1 MKIALAGNPN
11 SGKTTL
17 YNALTGKQEYVG
29 NWAGVTVSKKEA
41 KLKESLGN
49 NIDIVD
55 LPGAY
60 SIRPYTSEESI
71 TTDFIKTENPD
82 VIINVVDS
90 TNLNRSLFFTTQL
103 LELNIPVVVAL
114 NKVDISKN
122 VTDIDVS
129 KLEKEL
135 NCKVVEIS
143 AAKNEGLKNLINV
156 ASESSKLKEQKNLFK
171 ELSNIHNEEK
181 QDKKR
186 YSIVNNI
193 ISKVE
198 NRIIRHNE
206 ETLED
211 KIDRFVTNPIIGT
224 GLFILIMAF
233 IFDLSINTLGP
244 LVADALV
251 GFIENF
257 QNAVSGQLAS
267 MGTSDFLNSLLTD
280 GIIGGVGAVVG
291 FVPLVMVLM
300 FMLSL
305 VEDSGFMA
313 RIALIFDPL
322 FRKVGLSGKSIIPMI
337 VGYGCSIPGIMATRT
352 IKDEKQRRLTAMLTP
367 FVPCGAKIPII
378 ALFTA
383 AFFPEQGYMFP
394 LTYIVAFTVIIC
406 VGLILKKVTGA
417 DNIKNYFIIELP
429 QYRIPSIKRAFFKM
443 LETGKDFITR
453 AGTIIIVCNTVVFI
467 MSSFNFKLQLVEDAV
482 NTSILANVATPFA
495 FLLIPVG
502 IGVWQL
508 SAAAITGFI
517 AKEEVVGTLAVV
529 YSMGAAINSDF
540 ELVNAMTVRETM
552 GITAVSALAF
562 MFFNLFTPPCFA
574 AIGAMKSEMKS
585 NKWLLKSVLLQL
597 SVGYIVAMITYQVGT
612 ILVYKELAQGF
623 IPAVIILAL
632 AVVIHNIYGYLCG
645 YFGGK
650 AVGFK
655 ERKRRTLSI
664 ETGMK
669 NATLATV
676 LAAAHFAPEAAIA
689 PAIAGIWHAFS
700 VSVLANYWG
709 NKEITDEDDEEVKES
724 LE

>member
-143 AAKNEGLKNLINV
+143 AAKNEGLKSLINV

-540 ELVNAMTVRETM
+540 ELVNAMTVKETM

-632 AVVIHNIYGYLCG
+632 AVFYVVYKIKSN
-645 YFGGK
+645 K
-650 AVGFK
+650 
-655 ERKRRTLSI
+655 
-664 ETGMK
+664 
-669 NATLATV
+669 
-676 LAAAHFAPEAAIA
+676 
-689 PAIAGIWHAFS
+689 
-700 VSVLANYWG
+700 VS
-709 NKEITDEDDEEVKES
+709 ES
-724 LE
+724 EKKVSKVQVQ

>member
-103 LELNIPVVVAL
+103 LELNMPVVVAL

-322 FRKVGLSGKSIIPMI
+322 FRKIGLSGKSIIPMI

-367 FVPCGAKIPII
+367 FVPCGAKLPII

-406 VGLILKKVTGA
+406 MGLILKKVTGA

-540 ELVNAMTVRETM
+540 ELVNAMTVKETM

-632 AVVIHNIYGYLCG
+632 AVFYVVYKIKSN
-645 YFGGK
+645 K
-650 AVGFK
+650 
-655 ERKRRTLSI
+655 
-664 ETGMK
+664 
-669 NATLATV
+669 
-676 LAAAHFAPEAAIA
+676 
-689 PAIAGIWHAFS
+689 
-700 VSVLANYWG
+700 VS
-709 NKEITDEDDEEVKES
+709 ES
-724 LE
+724 EKKVSKVQVQ

>member
-267 MGTSDFLNSLLTD
+267 MGTSDFLNALLTD

-394 LTYIVAFTVIIC
+394 ITYIVAFSVIIC

-508 SAAAITGFI
+508 AAAAITGFI

-540 ELVNAMTVRETM
+540 ELVNAMTVKETM

-632 AVVIHNIYGYLCG
+632 AVFYVVYKIKSN
-645 YFGGK
+645 K
-650 AVGFK
+650 
-655 ERKRRTLSI
+655 
-664 ETGMK
+664 
-669 NATLATV
+669 
-676 LAAAHFAPEAAIA
+676 
-689 PAIAGIWHAFS
+689 
-700 VSVLANYWG
+700 VS
-709 NKEITDEDDEEVKES
+709 ES
-724 LE
+724 EKKVSKVQVQ

>member
-114 NKVDISKN
+114 NKTDISKN
-122 VTDIDVS
+122 VTDIDVN

-143 AAKNEGLKNLINV
+143 AAKNEGLKNLIKI
-156 ASESSKLKEQKNLFK
+156 ACESSKLKEQKNLFK

-211 KIDRFVTNPIIGT
+211 KIDKFVTNPIIGT

-322 FRKVGLSGKSIIPMI
+322 FRKIGLSGKSIIPMI

-367 FVPCGAKIPII
+367 FVPCGAKLPII

-394 LTYIVAFTVIIC
+394 ITYIVAFSVIIC

-508 SAAAITGFI
+508 AAAAITGFI

-540 ELVNAMTVRETM
+540 ELVNAMTVQETM

-632 AVVIHNIYGYLCG
+632 AVFYVVYKIKSN
-645 YFGGK
+645 K
-650 AVGFK
+650 
-655 ERKRRTLSI
+655 
-664 ETGMK
+664 
-669 NATLATV
+669 
-676 LAAAHFAPEAAIA
+676 
-689 PAIAGIWHAFS
+689 
-700 VSVLANYWG
+700 VS
-709 NKEITDEDDEEVKES
+709 ES
-724 LE
+724 EKKVSKVQVQ

>member
-322 FRKVGLSGKSIIPMI
+322 FRKIGLSGKSIIPMI

-367 FVPCGAKIPII
+367 FVPCGAKLPII

-394 LTYIVAFTVIIC
+394 ITYIVAFSVIIC

-482 NTSILANVATPFA
+482 NTSRLANVATPFA

-540 ELVNAMTVRETM
+540 ELVNAMTVQETM

-632 AVVIHNIYGYLCG
+632 AVFYVVYKIKSN
-645 YFGGK
+645 K
-650 AVGFK
+650 
-655 ERKRRTLSI
+655 
-664 ETGMK
+664 
-669 NATLATV
+669 
-676 LAAAHFAPEAAIA
+676 
-689 PAIAGIWHAFS
+689 
-700 VSVLANYWG
+700 VS
-709 NKEITDEDDEEVKES
+709 ES
-724 LE
+724 EKKVSKVQVQ

>member
-322 FRKVGLSGKSIIPMI
+322 FRKIGLSGKSIIPMI

-367 FVPCGAKIPII
+367 FVPCGAKLPII

-394 LTYIVAFTVIIC
+394 ITYIVAFSVIIC

-482 NTSILANVATPFA
+482 NTSILVNVATPFA

-632 AVVIHNIYGYLCG
+632 AVFYVVYKIKSN
-645 YFGGK
+645 K
-650 AVGFK
+650 
-655 ERKRRTLSI
+655 
-664 ETGMK
+664 
-669 NATLATV
+669 
-676 LAAAHFAPEAAIA
+676 
-689 PAIAGIWHAFS
+689 
-700 VSVLANYWG
+700 VS
-709 NKEITDEDDEEVKES
+709 ES
-724 LE
+724 EKKVSKVQVQ

>member
-135 NCKVVEIS
+135 NSKVVEIS

-251 GFIENF
+251 GFIKNF

-267 MGTSDFLNSLLTD
+267 MGTSDFLNALLTD

-322 FRKVGLSGKSIIPMI
+322 FRKIGLSGKSIIPMI

-367 FVPCGAKIPII
+367 FVPCGAKLPII

-394 LTYIVAFTVIIC
+394 ITYIVAFSVIIC

-540 ELVNAMTVRETM
+540 ELVNAMTVQETM

-632 AVVIHNIYGYLCG
+632 AVFYVVYKIKSN
-645 YFGGK
+645 K
-650 AVGFK
+650 
-655 ERKRRTLSI
+655 
-664 ETGMK
+664 
-669 NATLATV
+669 
-676 LAAAHFAPEAAIA
+676 
-689 PAIAGIWHAFS
+689 
-700 VSVLANYWG
+700 VS
-709 NKEITDEDDEEVKES
+709 ES
-724 LE
+724 EKKVSKVQVQ

>member
-267 MGTSDFLNSLLTD
+267 MGTSDFLNALLTD

-394 LTYIVAFTVIIC
+394 LTYIVAFSVIIC

-632 AVVIHNIYGYLCG
+632 AVFYVVYKIKSN
-645 YFGGK
+645 K
-650 AVGFK
+650 
-655 ERKRRTLSI
+655 
-664 ETGMK
+664 
-669 NATLATV
+669 
-676 LAAAHFAPEAAIA
+676 
-689 PAIAGIWHAFS
+689 
-700 VSVLANYWG
+700 VS
-709 NKEITDEDDEEVKES
+709 ES
-724 LE
+724 EKKVSKVQVQ

>member
-114 NKVDISKN
+114 NKTDISKN
-122 VTDIDVS
+122 VTDIDVN

-143 AAKNEGLKNLINV
+143 AAKNEGLKSLIKV

-305 VEDSGFMA
+305 IEDSGFMA

-383 AFFPEQGYMFP
+383 AFFKEQGYMFP

-508 SAAAITGFI
+508 AAAAITGFI

-540 ELVNAMTVRETM
+540 ELVNAMTVQETM

-632 AVVIHNIYGYLCG
+632 AVFYVVYKIKSN
-645 YFGGK
+645 K
-650 AVGFK
+650 
-655 ERKRRTLSI
+655 
-664 ETGMK
+664 
-669 NATLATV
+669 
-676 LAAAHFAPEAAIA
+676 
-689 PAIAGIWHAFS
+689 
-700 VSVLANYWG
+700 VS
-709 NKEITDEDDEEVKES
+709 ES
-724 LE
+724 EKKVSKVQVQ

>member
-367 FVPCGAKIPII
+367 FVPCGAKLPII

-632 AVVIHNIYGYLCG
+632 AVFYVVYKIKSN
-645 YFGGK
+645 K
-650 AVGFK
+650 
-655 ERKRRTLSI
+655 
-664 ETGMK
+664 
-669 NATLATV
+669 
-676 LAAAHFAPEAAIA
+676 
-689 PAIAGIWHAFS
+689 
-700 VSVLANYWG
+700 VS
-709 NKEITDEDDEEVKES
+709 ES
-724 LE
+724 EKKVSKVQVQ

>member
-322 FRKVGLSGKSIIPMI
+322 FRKIGLSGKSIIPMI

-367 FVPCGAKIPII
+367 FVPCGAKLPII

-394 LTYIVAFTVIIC
+394 ITYIVAFSVIIC

-417 DNIKNYFIIELP
+417 DNIKNYFMIELP

-540 ELVNAMTVRETM
+540 ELVNAMTVQETM

-632 AVVIHNIYGYLCG
+632 AVFYVVYKIKSN
-645 YFGGK
+645 K
-650 AVGFK
+650 
-655 ERKRRTLSI
+655 
-664 ETGMK
+664 
-669 NATLATV
+669 
-676 LAAAHFAPEAAIA
+676 
-689 PAIAGIWHAFS
+689 
-700 VSVLANYWG
+700 VS
-709 NKEITDEDDEEVKES
+709 ES
-724 LE
+724 EKKVSKVQVQ

>member
-267 MGTSDFLNSLLTD
+267 MGTSDFLNALLTD

-322 FRKVGLSGKSIIPMI
+322 FRKIGLSGKSIIPMI

-367 FVPCGAKIPII
+367 FVPCGAKLPII

-383 AFFPEQGYMFP
+383 AFFKEQGYMFP

-482 NTSILANVATPFA
+482 NTSILANIATPFA

-632 AVVIHNIYGYLCG
+632 AVFYVVYKIKSN
-645 YFGGK
+645 K
-650 AVGFK
+650 
-655 ERKRRTLSI
+655 
-664 ETGMK
+664 
-669 NATLATV
+669 
-676 LAAAHFAPEAAIA
+676 
-689 PAIAGIWHAFS
+689 
-700 VSVLANYWG
+700 VS
-709 NKEITDEDDEEVKES
+709 ES
-724 LE
+724 EKKVSKVQVQ

>member
-143 AAKNEGLKNLINV
+143 AAKNEGLKSLINV

-322 FRKVGLSGKSIIPMI
+322 FRKIGLSGKSIIPMI

-367 FVPCGAKIPII
+367 FVPCGAKLPII

-540 ELVNAMTVRETM
+540 ELVNAMTVKETM

-632 AVVIHNIYGYLCG
+632 AVFYVVYKIKSN
-645 YFGGK
+645 K
-650 AVGFK
+650 
-655 ERKRRTLSI
+655 
-664 ETGMK
+664 
-669 NATLATV
+669 
-676 LAAAHFAPEAAIA
+676 
-689 PAIAGIWHAFS
+689 
-700 VSVLANYWG
+700 VS
-709 NKEITDEDDEEVKES
+709 ES
-724 LE
+724 EKKVSKVQVQ

>member
-114 NKVDISKN
+114 NKTDISKN
-122 VTDIDVS
+122 VTDIDVN

-143 AAKNEGLKNLINV
+143 AAKNEGLKSLIKV

-211 KIDRFVTNPIIGT
+211 KIDKFVTNPIIGT

-322 FRKVGLSGKSIIPMI
+322 FRKIGLSGKSIIPMI

-367 FVPCGAKIPII
+367 FVPCGAKLPII

-383 AFFPEQGYMFP
+383 AFFKEQGYMFP

-508 SAAAITGFI
+508 AAAAITGFI

-540 ELVNAMTVRETM
+540 ELVNAMTVQETM

-632 AVVIHNIYGYLCG
+632 AVFYVVYKIKSNKVIESE
-645 YFGGK
+645 K
-650 AVGFK
+650 K
-655 ERKRRTLSI
+655 
-664 ETGMK
+664 
-669 NATLATV
+669 
-676 LAAAHFAPEAAIA
+676 
-689 PAIAGIWHAFS
+689 
-700 VSVLANYWG
+700 VSKVQ
-709 NKEITDEDDEEVKES
+709 VQ
-724 LE
+724 

>member
-322 FRKVGLSGKSIIPMI
+322 FRKIGLSGKSIIPMI

-367 FVPCGAKIPII
+367 FVPCGAKLPII

-383 AFFPEQGYMFP
+383 AFFKEQGYMFP

-508 SAAAITGFI
+508 AAAAITGFI

-632 AVVIHNIYGYLCG
+632 AVFYVVYKIKSN
-645 YFGGK
+645 K
-650 AVGFK
+650 
-655 ERKRRTLSI
+655 
-664 ETGMK
+664 
-669 NATLATV
+669 
-676 LAAAHFAPEAAIA
+676 
-689 PAIAGIWHAFS
+689 
-700 VSVLANYWG
+700 VS
-709 NKEITDEDDEEVKES
+709 ES
-724 LE
+724 EKKVSKVQVQ

>member
-322 FRKVGLSGKSIIPMI
+322 FRKIGLSGKSIIPMI

-367 FVPCGAKIPII
+367 FVPCGAKLPII

-394 LTYIVAFTVIIC
+394 ITYIVAFSVIIC

-453 AGTIIIVCNTVVFI
+453 AGTIIIVCSTVVFI

-540 ELVNAMTVRETM
+540 ELVNAMTVQETM

-632 AVVIHNIYGYLCG
+632 AVFYVVYKIKSN
-645 YFGGK
+645 K
-650 AVGFK
+650 
-655 ERKRRTLSI
+655 
-664 ETGMK
+664 
-669 NATLATV
+669 
-676 LAAAHFAPEAAIA
+676 
-689 PAIAGIWHAFS
+689 
-700 VSVLANYWG
+700 VS
-709 NKEITDEDDEEVKES
+709 ES
-724 LE
+724 EKKVSKVQVQ

>member
-49 NIDIVD
+49 NITIID

-71 TTDFIKTENPD
+71 TTGFIKNENPD
-82 VIINVVDS
+82 VIINVLDS

-122 VTDIDVS
+122 VTDIDIN

-143 AAKNEGLKNLINV
+143 AAKNEGLKNLIKV
-156 ASESSKLKEQKNLFK
+156 ASESSKLKEQDNLFK

-233 IFDLSINTLGP
+233 IFNLSINTLGP
-244 LVADALV
+244 LVADTLV
-251 GFIENF
+251 GYIESF
-257 QNAVSGQLAS
+257 QDAVSGQLAS
-267 MGTSDFLNSLLTD
+267 IGTSDFLNSLLTD

-367 FVPCGAKIPII
+367 FVPCGAKLPII

-394 LTYIVAFTVIIC
+394 LTYLVAFTVIIC

-482 NTSILANVATPFA
+482 NTSILANIATPFA

-508 SAAAITGFI
+508 AAAAITGFI

-540 ELVNAMTVRETM
+540 ELVNAMAVQETM
-552 GITAVSALAF
+552 AITAVSALSF

-612 ILVYKELAQGF
+612 ILVYKELGQGF

-632 AVVIHNIYGYLCG
+632 AVIYIVYKIKSNKVSESEK
-645 YFGGK
+645 K
-650 AVGFK
+650 ASKVQ
-655 ERKRRTLSI
+655 
-664 ETGMK
+664 
-669 NATLATV
+669 V
-676 LAAAHFAPEAAIA
+676 Q
-689 PAIAGIWHAFS
+689 
-700 VSVLANYWG
+700 
-709 NKEITDEDDEEVKES
+709 
-724 LE
+724 

>member
-267 MGTSDFLNSLLTD
+267 MGTSDFLNALLTD

-322 FRKVGLSGKSIIPMI
+322 FRKIGLSGKSIIPMI

-367 FVPCGAKIPII
+367 FVPCGAKLPII

-482 NTSILANVATPFA
+482 NTSILANIATPFA

-540 ELVNAMTVRETM
+540 ELVNAMTVQETM

-632 AVVIHNIYGYLCG
+632 AVFYVVYKIKSN
-645 YFGGK
+645 K
-650 AVGFK
+650 
-655 ERKRRTLSI
+655 
-664 ETGMK
+664 
-669 NATLATV
+669 
-676 LAAAHFAPEAAIA
+676 
-689 PAIAGIWHAFS
+689 
-700 VSVLANYWG
+700 VS
-709 NKEITDEDDEEVKES
+709 ES
-724 LE
+724 EKKVSKVQVQ

>member
-367 FVPCGAKIPII
+367 FVPCGAKLPII

-394 LTYIVAFTVIIC
+394 ITYIVAFSVIIC

-540 ELVNAMTVRETM
+540 ELVNAMTVQETM

-623 IPAVIILAL
+623 IPAVIILAS
-632 AVVIHNIYGYLCG
+632 AVFYVVYKIKSN
-645 YFGGK
+645 K
-650 AVGFK
+650 
-655 ERKRRTLSI
+655 
-664 ETGMK
+664 
-669 NATLATV
+669 
-676 LAAAHFAPEAAIA
+676 
-689 PAIAGIWHAFS
+689 
-700 VSVLANYWG
+700 VS
-709 NKEITDEDDEEVKES
+709 ES
-724 LE
+724 EKKVSKVQVQ

>member
-122 VTDIDVS
+122 VTDIDIN

-143 AAKNEGLKNLINV
+143 AAKNEGLKNLIKV

-233 IFDLSINTLGP
+233 IFNLSINTLGP
-244 LVADALV
+244 LVADTLV
-251 GFIENF
+251 GYIENF
-257 QNAVSGQLAS
+257 QDAVSGLLAS
-267 MGTSDFLNSLLTD
+267 IGTSDFLNSLLTD

-367 FVPCGAKIPII
+367 FVPCGAKLPII

-394 LTYIVAFTVIIC
+394 LTYLVAFTVIIC

-482 NTSILANVATPFA
+482 NTSILANIATPFA

-508 SAAAITGFI
+508 AAAAITGFI

-540 ELVNAMTVRETM
+540 ELVNAMAVQETM
-552 GITAVSALAF
+552 AITAVSALAF

-585 NKWLLKSVLLQL
+585 NKWLLKSILLQL

-612 ILVYKELAQGF
+612 ILVYKELGQGF

-632 AVVIHNIYGYLCG
+632 AVIYIVY
-645 YFGGK
+645 K
-650 AVGFK
+650 IK
-655 ERKRRTLSI
+655 SNK
-664 ETGMK
+664 
-669 NATLATV
+669 
-676 LAAAHFAPEAAIA
+676 
-689 PAIAGIWHAFS
+689 
-700 VSVLANYWG
+700 VS
-709 NKEITDEDDEEVKES
+709 ES
-724 LE
+724 EKKVSKVQVQ

>member
-156 ASESSKLKEQKNLFK
+156 ACESSKLKEQKNLFK

-508 SAAAITGFI
+508 AAAAITGFI

-540 ELVNAMTVRETM
+540 ELVNAMTVKETM

-632 AVVIHNIYGYLCG
+632 AVFYVVYKIKSN
-645 YFGGK
+645 K
-650 AVGFK
+650 
-655 ERKRRTLSI
+655 
-664 ETGMK
+664 
-669 NATLATV
+669 
-676 LAAAHFAPEAAIA
+676 
-689 PAIAGIWHAFS
+689 
-700 VSVLANYWG
+700 VS
-709 NKEITDEDDEEVKES
+709 ES
-724 LE
+724 EKKVSKVQVQ

>member
-143 AAKNEGLKNLINV
+143 AAKNEDLKNLINV

-322 FRKVGLSGKSIIPMI
+322 FRKIGLSGKSIIPMI

-367 FVPCGAKIPII
+367 FVPCGAKLPII

-383 AFFPEQGYMFP
+383 AFFKEQGYMFP

-508 SAAAITGFI
+508 AAAAITGFI

-540 ELVNAMTVRETM
+540 ELVNAMTVKETM

-632 AVVIHNIYGYLCG
+632 AVFYVVYKIKSN
-645 YFGGK
+645 K
-650 AVGFK
+650 
-655 ERKRRTLSI
+655 
-664 ETGMK
+664 
-669 NATLATV
+669 
-676 LAAAHFAPEAAIA
+676 
-689 PAIAGIWHAFS
+689 
-700 VSVLANYWG
+700 VS
-709 NKEITDEDDEEVKES
+709 ES
-724 LE
+724 EKKVSKVQVQ

>member
-508 SAAAITGFI
+508 AAAAITGFI

-632 AVVIHNIYGYLCG
+632 AVFYVVYKIKSN
-645 YFGGK
+645 K
-650 AVGFK
+650 
-655 ERKRRTLSI
+655 
-664 ETGMK
+664 
-669 NATLATV
+669 
-676 LAAAHFAPEAAIA
+676 
-689 PAIAGIWHAFS
+689 
-700 VSVLANYWG
+700 VS
-709 NKEITDEDDEEVKES
+709 ES
-724 LE
+724 EKKVSKVQVQ

>member
-322 FRKVGLSGKSIIPMI
+322 FRKIGLSGKSIIPMI

-367 FVPCGAKIPII
+367 FVPCGAKLPII

-394 LTYIVAFTVIIC
+394 ITYIVAFSVIIC

-482 NTSILANVATPFA
+482 NTSILVNVATPFA

-540 ELVNAMTVRETM
+540 ELVNAMTVQETM

-632 AVVIHNIYGYLCG
+632 AVFYVVYKIKSN
-645 YFGGK
+645 K
-650 AVGFK
+650 
-655 ERKRRTLSI
+655 
-664 ETGMK
+664 
-669 NATLATV
+669 
-676 LAAAHFAPEAAIA
+676 
-689 PAIAGIWHAFS
+689 
-700 VSVLANYWG
+700 VS
-709 NKEITDEDDEEVKES
+709 ES
-724 LE
+724 EKKVSKVQVQ

>member
-135 NCKVVEIS
+135 NSKVVEIS

-251 GFIENF
+251 GFIKNF

-267 MGTSDFLNSLLTD
+267 MGTSDFLNALLTD

-322 FRKVGLSGKSIIPMI
+322 FRKIGLSGKSIIPMI

-367 FVPCGAKIPII
+367 FVPCGAKLPII

-383 AFFPEQGYMFP
+383 AFFKEQGYMFP

-508 SAAAITGFI
+508 AAAAITGFI

-540 ELVNAMTVRETM
+540 ELVNAMTVKETM

-632 AVVIHNIYGYLCG
+632 AVFYVVYKIKSN
-645 YFGGK
+645 K
-650 AVGFK
+650 
-655 ERKRRTLSI
+655 
-664 ETGMK
+664 
-669 NATLATV
+669 
-676 LAAAHFAPEAAIA
+676 
-689 PAIAGIWHAFS
+689 
-700 VSVLANYWG
+700 VS
-709 NKEITDEDDEEVKES
+709 ES
-724 LE
+724 EKKVSKVQVQ

>member
-181 QDKKR
+181 QDKKG

-632 AVVIHNIYGYLCG
+632 AVFYVVYKIKSN
-645 YFGGK
+645 K
-650 AVGFK
+650 
-655 ERKRRTLSI
+655 
-664 ETGMK
+664 
-669 NATLATV
+669 
-676 LAAAHFAPEAAIA
+676 
-689 PAIAGIWHAFS
+689 
-700 VSVLANYWG
+700 VS
-709 NKEITDEDDEEVKES
+709 ES
-724 LE
+724 EKKVSKVQVQ

>member
-267 MGTSDFLNSLLTD
+267 MGTSDFLNALLTD

-322 FRKVGLSGKSIIPMI
+322 FRKIGLSGKSIIPMI

-367 FVPCGAKIPII
+367 FVPCGAKLPII

-508 SAAAITGFI
+508 AAAAITGFI

-540 ELVNAMTVRETM
+540 ELVNAMTVKETM

-632 AVVIHNIYGYLCG
+632 AVFYVVYKIKSN
-645 YFGGK
+645 K
-650 AVGFK
+650 
-655 ERKRRTLSI
+655 
-664 ETGMK
+664 
-669 NATLATV
+669 
-676 LAAAHFAPEAAIA
+676 
-689 PAIAGIWHAFS
+689 
-700 VSVLANYWG
+700 VS
-709 NKEITDEDDEEVKES
+709 ES
-724 LE
+724 EKKVSKVQVQ

>member
-322 FRKVGLSGKSIIPMI
+322 FRKIGLSGKSIIPMI

-367 FVPCGAKIPII
+367 FVPCGAKLPII

-508 SAAAITGFI
+508 AAAAITGFI

-540 ELVNAMTVRETM
+540 ELVNAMTVQETM

-632 AVVIHNIYGYLCG
+632 AVFYVVYKIKSN
-645 YFGGK
+645 K
-650 AVGFK
+650 
-655 ERKRRTLSI
+655 
-664 ETGMK
+664 
-669 NATLATV
+669 
-676 LAAAHFAPEAAIA
+676 
-689 PAIAGIWHAFS
+689 
-700 VSVLANYWG
+700 VS
-709 NKEITDEDDEEVKES
+709 ES
-724 LE
+724 EKKVSKVQVQ

>member
-143 AAKNEGLKNLINV
+143 AAKNEGLKNLIKV
-156 ASESSKLKEQKNLFK
+156 ACESSKLKEQKNLFK

-251 GFIENF
+251 GFIKNF

-267 MGTSDFLNSLLTD
+267 MGTSDFLNALLTD

-322 FRKVGLSGKSIIPMI
+322 FRKIGLSGKSIIPMI

-367 FVPCGAKIPII
+367 FVPCGAKLPII

-383 AFFPEQGYMFP
+383 AFFKEQGYMFP

-508 SAAAITGFI
+508 AAAAITGFI

-540 ELVNAMTVRETM
+540 ELVNAMTVKETM

-632 AVVIHNIYGYLCG
+632 AVFYVVYKIKSN
-645 YFGGK
+645 K
-650 AVGFK
+650 
-655 ERKRRTLSI
+655 
-664 ETGMK
+664 
-669 NATLATV
+669 
-676 LAAAHFAPEAAIA
+676 
-689 PAIAGIWHAFS
+689 
-700 VSVLANYWG
+700 VS
-709 NKEITDEDDEEVKES
+709 ES
-724 LE
+724 EKKVSKVQVQ

>member
-156 ASESSKLKEQKNLFK
+156 ACESSKLKEQKNLFK

-394 LTYIVAFTVIIC
+394 LTYIVAFSVIIC

-632 AVVIHNIYGYLCG
+632 AVFYVVYKIKSN
-645 YFGGK
+645 K
-650 AVGFK
+650 
-655 ERKRRTLSI
+655 
-664 ETGMK
+664 
-669 NATLATV
+669 
-676 LAAAHFAPEAAIA
+676 
-689 PAIAGIWHAFS
+689 
-700 VSVLANYWG
+700 VS
-709 NKEITDEDDEEVKES
+709 ES
-724 LE
+724 EKKVSKVQVQ

>member
-508 SAAAITGFI
+508 AAAAITGFI

-540 ELVNAMTVRETM
+540 ELVNAMTVKETM

-632 AVVIHNIYGYLCG
+632 AVFYVVYKIKSN
-645 YFGGK
+645 K
-650 AVGFK
+650 
-655 ERKRRTLSI
+655 
-664 ETGMK
+664 
-669 NATLATV
+669 
-676 LAAAHFAPEAAIA
+676 
-689 PAIAGIWHAFS
+689 
-700 VSVLANYWG
+700 VS
-709 NKEITDEDDEEVKES
+709 ES
-724 LE
+724 EKKVSKVQVQYYIKGD

>member
-322 FRKVGLSGKSIIPMI
+322 FRKIGLSGKSIIPMI

-367 FVPCGAKIPII
+367 FVPCGAKLPII

-508 SAAAITGFI
+508 AAAAITGFI

-632 AVVIHNIYGYLCG
+632 AVFYVVYKIKSN
-645 YFGGK
+645 K
-650 AVGFK
+650 
-655 ERKRRTLSI
+655 
-664 ETGMK
+664 
-669 NATLATV
+669 
-676 LAAAHFAPEAAIA
+676 
-689 PAIAGIWHAFS
+689 
-700 VSVLANYWG
+700 VS
-709 NKEITDEDDEEVKES
+709 ES
-724 LE
+724 EKKVSKVQVQ

>member
-41 KLKESLGN
+41 DLKSSLGK
-49 NIDIVD
+49 DITVID

-60 SIRPYTSEESI
+60 SIRPYTSEETI

-82 VIINVVDS
+82 VIVNVVDS

-114 NKVDISKN
+114 NKTDISKN
-122 VTDIDVS
+122 ITNIDIN

-135 NCKVVEIS
+135 NCKVVEIA
-143 AAKNEGLKNLINV
+143 AAKNDGLKNLVNI
-156 ASESSKLKEQKNLFK
+156 ALESSKLKEQKNSFK

-181 QDKKR
+181 QDKER
-186 YSIVNNI
+186 YKIVNTI

-198 NRIIRHNE
+198 KRIVRHNE

-211 KIDRFVTNPIIGT
+211 KIDNIVTNPIIGT
-224 GLFILIMAF
+224 GLFVVVMAI
-233 IFDLSINTLGP
+233 IFNLSINTLGP
-244 LVADALV
+244 IVADALV
-251 GFIENF
+251 GVIEGF
-257 QNAVSGQLAS
+257 QGSVAGYLAS
-267 MGTSDFLNSLLTD
+267 IGTSDFLNSLLTD

-300 FMLSL
+300 FMLAL

-322 FRKVGLSGKSIIPMI
+322 FRKVGLSGKSIIPMV
-337 VGYGCSIPGIMATRT
+337 VGYGCGIPGIMATRT
-352 IKDEKQRRLTAMLTP
+352 IKDEKQRKLTAMLTP
-367 FVPCGAKIPII
+367 FVPCGAKLPII
-378 ALFTA
+378 TLFTA

-394 LTYIVAFTVIIC
+394 LTYLVAFTVIISL
-406 VGLILKKVTGA
+406 GLILKKVTGA

-429 QYRIPSIKRAFFKM
+429 QYRIPSIKKAFFKM
-443 LETGKDFITR
+443 IETGKDFIMK
-453 AGTIIIVCNTVVFI
+453 AGTIIIVCNTAVFI
-467 MSSFNFKLQLVEDAV
+467 MSSFNFKLQLVGDAV
-482 NTSILANVATPFA
+482 DTSILATIATPFA

-508 SAAAITGFI
+508 AAAAITGFI

-540 ELVNAMTVRETM
+540 ELVNAMSVKTTM

-574 AIGAMKSEMKS
+574 AIGAMKSEIKS
-585 NKWLLKSVLLQL
+585 TKELIKAVGLQL
-597 SVGYIVAMITYQVGT
+597 TVGYIVAMVTYQVGT
-612 ILVYKELAQGF
+612 ILVEKKLGQGF
-623 IPAVIILAL
+623 IPSVIILAL
-632 AVVIHNIYGYLCG
+632 VIGY
-645 YFGGK
+645 
-650 AVGFK
+650 
-655 ERKRRTLSI
+655 TLSKI
-664 ETGMK
+664 KANKVEDSKVVETVQVG
-669 NATLATV
+669 
-676 LAAAHFAPEAAIA
+676 
-689 PAIAGIWHAFS
+689 
-700 VSVLANYWG
+700 
-709 NKEITDEDDEEVKES
+709 
-724 LE
+724 

>member
-251 GFIENF
+251 GFIKNF

-267 MGTSDFLNSLLTD
+267 MGTSDFLNALLTD

-322 FRKVGLSGKSIIPMI
+322 FRKIGLSGKSIIPMI

-367 FVPCGAKIPII
+367 FVPCGAKLPII

-383 AFFPEQGYMFP
+383 AFFKEQGYMFP

-482 NTSILANVATPFA
+482 NTSILANIATPFA

-508 SAAAITGFI
+508 AAAAITGFI

-540 ELVNAMTVRETM
+540 ELVNAMTVKETM

-632 AVVIHNIYGYLCG
+632 AVFYVVYKIKSN
-645 YFGGK
+645 K
-650 AVGFK
+650 
-655 ERKRRTLSI
+655 
-664 ETGMK
+664 
-669 NATLATV
+669 
-676 LAAAHFAPEAAIA
+676 
-689 PAIAGIWHAFS
+689 
-700 VSVLANYWG
+700 VS
-709 NKEITDEDDEEVKES
+709 ES
-724 LE
+724 EKKVSKVQVQ

>member
-41 KLKESLGN
+41 KLKESLGSK
-49 NIDIVD
+49 IDIVD

-122 VTDIDVS
+122 VTDIDVN

-135 NCKVVEIS
+135 NCKVVEIA

-181 QDKKR
+181 QDKER
-186 YSIVNNI
+186 YIIVNNI

-198 NRIIRHNE
+198 NRIIRQNE

-211 KIDRFVTNPIIGT
+211 KIDKFVTNPIIGT

-251 GFIENF
+251 GFIEGF

-267 MGTSDFLNSLLTD
+267 IGTSDFLNSLLTD

-322 FRKVGLSGKSIIPMI
+322 FRKIGLSGKSIIPMI
-337 VGYGCSIPGIMATRT
+337 VGYGCSIPGIMSTRT

-367 FVPCGAKIPII
+367 FVPCGAKLPII

-394 LTYIVAFTVIIC
+394 LTYLVAFSVIIC
-406 VGLILKKVTGA
+406 VGLILKKVTGV

-429 QYRIPSIKRAFFKM
+429 QYRMPSIKRAFFKM

-482 NTSILANVATPFA
+482 NTSILANIASPFA

-517 AKEEVVGTLAVV
+517 AKEEVVATLAVV
-529 YSMGAAINSDF
+529 YSMGSAINSDF
-540 ELVNAMTVRETM
+540 ELVNGMVVQETM

-585 NKWLLKSVLLQL
+585 NKWLLKSILLQL

-612 ILVYKELAQGF
+612 ILVYKELGQGF

-632 AVVIHNIYGYLCG
+632 SVFYVVHKIKSN
-645 YFGGK
+645 K
-650 AVGFK
+650 
-655 ERKRRTLSI
+655 
-664 ETGMK
+664 
-669 NATLATV
+669 
-676 LAAAHFAPEAAIA
+676 
-689 PAIAGIWHAFS
+689 
-700 VSVLANYWG
+700 VS
-709 NKEITDEDDEEVKES
+709 ES
-724 LE
+724 EKKVSKVQVQ